1 MLKKYI
7 AVLLCA
13 VLCCAVLGGCSNSKT
28 DPLKLL
34 ETNGVLITFGGEYE
48 VTRDMLLYYM
58 LGYRTSTDNGDL
70 SYWEGEDDLAQQL
83 IAYVVN
89 NFRYQYAMLKWAE
102 DCGITISEGDY
113 EAADKQIDSY
123 IALYGSEEAF
133 VAALN
138 SGYSTLEVYR
148 RLIAEDSVISQ
159 LSDYIYADGSEYV
172 TVTQQDIADFIANGE
187 PLYKA
192 KRILIHNEDGDDT
205 EANRQLALNILQ
217 QLWDGADFDTLM
229 NKYSEDPGLSSNPDG
244 YLFGE
249 GEMVAVFENTV
260 ADLGFNEISGVVESS
275 YGYHIILRLEP
286 TKAEYSEKII
296 KARISEKLD
305 EYCLAA
311 EIKYADGFESIA
323 LTDYYWPYDGEE

>member
-1 MLKKYI
+1 
-7 AVLLCA
+7 
-13 VLCCAVLGGCSNSKT
+13 
-28 DPLKLL
+28 
-34 ETNGVLITFGGEYE
+34 
-48 VTRDMLLYYM
+48 M

-260 ADLGFNEISGVVESS
+260 ADLGFNEISGVVEIS